1 MLSTAFIGPNPGL
14 GVPSSFNLISSLVL
28 GRISQI
34 FQNGLDCNFMRSS
47 RLARL
52 LTHASVQSLSC
63 FHILAIR
70 PLCPSCS
77 QKTEG
82 LSNLGIQLRI
92 VQSQSLLP
100 LGTAINRVLSRCFQI
115 LMVDWALRMF
125 PHQLAIAASFQY
137 DLGLMTTIT
146 IFFKTCIT
154 QM

>member
-1 MLSTAFIGPNPGL
+1 MLSTAFIGPYPGL

-70 PLCPSCS
+70 PLC
-77 QKTEG
+77 

-154 QM
+154 QV

>member
-1 MLSTAFIGPNPGL
+1 MLSTAFIGPYPGL

-70 PLCPSCS
+70 TLCP
-77 QKTEG
+77 
-82 LSNLGIQLRI
+82 SNLGIQLRI

-154 QM
+154 QV

>member
-1 MLSTAFIGPNPGL
+1 MLSTAFIGPYPGL

-70 PLCPSCS
+70 TLCS
-77 QKTEG
+77 
-82 LSNLGIQLRI
+82 SNLGIQLRI

-154 QM
+154 QV

>member
-1 MLSTAFIGPNPGL
+1 MHILSTAFIGPYPGL
-14 GVPSSFNLISSLVL
+14 GIPSSFNLIPNLVL

-70 PLCPSCS
+70 TLCP
-77 QKTEG
+77 
-82 LSNLGIQLRI
+82 SNLGIQLRI

-154 QM
+154 QV

>member
-1 MLSTAFIGPNPGL
+1 MLSTAFIGPYPGL

-70 PLCPSCS
+70 TLCP
-77 QKTEG
+77 
-82 LSNLGIQLRI
+82 SNLGIQLRI

-100 LGTAINRVLSRCFQI
+100 LGTAINRVLSKCFQI

-125 PHQLAIAASFQY
+125 PHQLAIAVSFQY

-154 QM
+154 QV